1 MSGQGLFI
9 HSHRYCSY
17 PYPPAAVSVG
27 VTVAP
32 SVPSRLRWPV
42 QVQCMKQGTQSWC
55 SGTTQRGR
63 VGRDMG
69 RGETHEYL
77 CLINVD
83 VWQKSSQ
90 YYKVIILQLKL
101 IFLKRLQDIRQTYK
115 TQLYFYTLV
124 IRNFKF
130 KKGIIFIT
138 SAQKE

>member
-1 MSGQGLFI
+1 M
-9 HSHRYCSY
+9 
-17 PYPPAAVSVG
+17 
-27 VTVAP
+27 
-32 SVPSRLRWPV
+32 

-124 IRNFKF
+124 MRNFKF